1 MEKEKLKDKLINSFK
16 SIINQ
21 IKIGNIV
28 DKDIINFFI
37 FSVIFYFAVF
47 FSKNLFIF
55 LIINLVI
62 LLTKIVFKNIEEYK
76 KLKYLYVLIPNYSL
90 IYIAFVEKSIDIL
103 LWLFLLIISVKISIF
118 MFKNTL
124 ENVIFTGKNV
134 LINYIGSLPV
144 GIFIGLISA
153 LLLKQKIILF
163 VIINIILTILI
174 NLQEKLFDKIKIYI
188 DNVEENKYNKYLIYN
203 YNNLIFTVTFV
214 TFLMLINFIK

>member
-62 LLTKIVFKNIEEYK
+62 LLTKIVFKNVEEYK
-76 KLKYLYVLIPNYSL
+76 KLKYLYVLIPSYSL
-90 IYIAFVEKSIDIL
+90 IYITIVEKSIDIL